1 MPPAA
6 PAAGL
11 NHYDYVGGAHGL
23 TGSDEVGREEIDER
37 LHDRIIRHGLLD
49 ELDAAMGDPCQGSP
63 SPLRT

>member
-11 NHYDYVGGAHGL
+11 NHCEHVGGAHGL
-23 TGSDEVGREEIDER
+23 TGSDEVRREEIDER
-37 LHDRIIRHGLLD
+37 LHDRIIRHGLTNSMRPW
-49 ELDAAMGDPCQGSP
+49 AIPCQGSP